1 MLKNLKI
8 KNFALIDC
16 LEVDFSDGMT
26 CITGETGAGKS
37 ILLGGLSLVLGKRAD
52 LGSLYDMSRKCVV
65 EALFQISFYNLKHI
79 FDENNIDYQEE
90 TILRREILPK
100 GKSRAFINDT
110 PVNLNVL
117 EEVSLKLIDIHSQ
130 NDTGSLL
137 KNEYQFQVLDALAGN
152 QKILEG
158 YKKKLRLYNQK
169 NKEFLSIK
177 AMKEKSSDNYEYKK
191 YLYEELEATDLETG
205 IEKRLEDELN
215 ILNNVEFIQTSIAR
229 SIQLLEAESY
239 GIIEQLKDLLKN
251 TLDLSNKSNQFGEL
265 FNRVKES
272 SIELEDILEEY
283 KTMLDSLE
291 VDPQKMENLK
301 LQIDTLNKLFYKHK
315 VESVKDLLLIKEEI
329 NSFLQNSIKL
339 DDKLHSIEQEINK
352 IKTNLNDQCVKLS
365 ENRKKAIS
373 VLEIELK
380 KLLSK
385 MGMDQANF
393 RINLTTTED
402 FLFNGNDLLSF
413 EFSANKG
420 HDFKILKKVAS
431 GGELSR
437 IMLAIKTL
445 LSRFK
450 KLPTIIFDEID
461 TGVSGKISDNIA
473 EIMANLGSS
482 MQVFTIT
489 HLPQVAAKGDH
500 HFKVEKKI
508 EGGKSLTKLNYLNTK
523 QRIDEIA
530 MMLSGNE
537 ITDTAIAHAKQLM
550 N

>member
-1 MLKNLKI
+1 M
-8 KNFALIDC
+8 
-16 LEVDFSDGMT
+16 
-26 CITGETGAGKS
+26 
-37 ILLGGLSLVLGKRAD
+37 
-52 LGSLYDMSRKCVV
+52 
-65 EALFQISFYNLKHI
+65 
-79 FDENNIDYQEE
+79 NN
-90 TILRREILPK
+90 
-100 GKSRAFINDT
+100 A
-110 PVNLNVL
+110 
-117 EEVSLKLIDIHSQ
+117 
-130 NDTGSLL
+130 
-137 KNEYQFQVLDALAGN
+137 
-152 QKILEG
+152 
-158 YKKKLRLYNQK
+158 
-169 NKEFLSIK
+169 
-177 AMKEKSSDNYEYKK
+177 
-191 YLYEELEATDLETG
+191 
-205 IEKRLEDELN
+205 
-215 ILNNVEFIQTSIAR
+215 EFIQTSIAR

-239 GIIEQLKDLLKN
+239 GIIEQLKDLQRN

-272 SIELEDILEEY
+272 SIELEDILEDY

-291 VDPQKMENLK
+291 VDPQRMENLK

-365 ENRKKAIS
+365 ENRKRAIS

-380 KLLSK
+380 RLLSK

-393 RINLTTTED
+393 RINLTTNEN

-445 LSRFK
+445 LSRFM

>member
-1 MLKNLKI
+1 MTKLKI
-8 KNFALIDC
+8 KNFVLIDD
-16 LEVDFSDGMT
+16 LEVDFKDGMT

-52 LGSLYDMSRKCVV
+52 LSSLHDVSRKCVV
-65 EALFQISFYNLKHI
+65 EAIFQISFYNLKHI
-79 FDENNIDYQEE
+79 FNENDIDYQEE

-130 NDTGSLL
+130 NDTSSLL
-137 KNEYQFQVLDALAGN
+137 KNEYQFQVLDALANN
-152 QKILEG
+152 QMILEE
-158 YKKKLRLYNQK
+158 YKQNLLSFKEI
-169 NKEFLSIK
+169 NKEFLSTK
-177 AMKEKSSDNYEYKK
+177 ALKEKAIDNYEYKK
-191 YLYEELEATDLETG
+191 YLYEELDATHLELG
-205 IEKRLEDELN
+205 IEERLEDELS
-215 ILNNVEFIQTSIAR
+215 ILNSVELIQNSMNKT
-229 SIQLLEAESY
+229 IQSLEAESY
-239 GIIEQLKDLLKN
+239 GIIDQLKDLQRNNQEISN
-251 TLDLSNKSNQFGEL
+251 TSNQFEEL
-265 FNRVKES
+265 FNRVNGS
-272 SIELEDILEEY
+272 TIELEDISEEY
-283 KTMLDSLE
+283 KKIFNSLE
-291 VDPQKMENLK
+291 VSPQKTEDLK
-301 LQIDTLNKLFYKHK
+301 RQIDNLNKLFFKHK
-315 VESVKDLLLIKEEI
+315 VGSVEELLLIKEEI
-329 NSFLQNSIKL
+329 NSFLQNSINL
-339 DDKLHSIEQEINK
+339 DDKLNSIEQEIRKRK
-352 IKTNLNDQCVKLS
+352 ISLKEQCLKLS
-365 ENRKKAIS
+365 ENRKKVIS
-373 VLEIELK
+373 VLEKELK
-380 KLLSK
+380 RLVSK

-393 RINLTTTED
+393 KIELSTSED
-402 FLFNGNDLLSF
+402 FLFNGSDILSF

-500 HFKVEKKI
+500 HFKVEKKT
-508 EGGKSLTKLNYLNTK
+508 EGDKSLTKISYLNTK

-530 MMLSGNE
+530 MMLSGNK